1 MAICSL
7 FAGVAIPNAAADP
20 PYPLDKTLRMNQ
32 IQTMATHNSYKP
44 GLIPQGLPPS
54 MADRFPGATIEQLQA
69 GLDYGHKTLTEQINN
84 LGVRSVE
91 LDVHADTEGG
101 FYTETPGLAEVGAPT
116 RMDDPAWEKPGLKVF
131 HVGQID
137 QRTTC
142 VQFAQCLGELKQ
154 WSDQN
159 PNHLPFMVL
168 VEFKDTDPLGGEA
181 TPPREWGPA
190 DYDRVDAEIRS
201 VIPKNKLVT
210 PDDVQGK
217 FPTLEAAVKANAWP
231 TLDKS
236 RGKFMFVNCNC
247 VAPNDRQRLD
257 YLRPDGSLKDRVLF
271 PTSKPGNPDAA
282 VVLADNP
289 QDGKAI
295 QELVKAGYMVRTRSD
310 ENTVEARRND
320 MTRANA
326 AFASGAQ
333 WVSTDYPEPD
343 PGRTNTPFQ
352 VDVPGG
358 TPARCNPVNAPAAC
372 TSLDIENP
380 DRLSHGN
387 GGQGS
392 VGGGSS
398 VFGS

>member
-1 MAICSL
+1 M
-7 FAGVAIPNAAADP
+7 
-20 PYPLDKTLRMNQ
+20 
-32 IQTMATHNSYKP
+32 
-44 GLIPQGLPPS
+44 
-54 MADRFPGATIEQLQA
+54 
-69 GLDYGHKTLTEQINN
+69 
-84 LGVRSVE
+84 
-91 LDVHADTEGG
+91 
-101 FYTETPGLAEVGAPT
+101 
-116 RMDDPAWEKPGLKVF
+116 
-131 HVGQID
+131 
-137 QRTTC
+137 
-142 VQFAQCLGELKQ
+142 
-154 WSDQN
+154 
-159 PNHLPFMVL
+159 
-168 VEFKDTDPLGGEA
+168 
-181 TPPREWGPA
+181 
-190 DYDRVDAEIRS
+190 
-201 VIPKNKLVT
+201 IPKNKLVT

-282 VVLADNP
+282 VVLADDP
-289 QDGKAI
+289 KDGNAI
-295 QELVKAGYMVRTRSD
+295 RELVKAGYMVRTRSD
-310 ENTVEARRND
+310 ENTVEARRGD

-343 PGRTNTPFQ
+343 PGRTNTTYQ

-387 GGQGS
+387 GGHGS
-392 VGGGSS
+392 LGGGRQT
-398 VFGS
+398 FGS